1 MPKLT
6 AVAAA
11 AVRRSFARRR
21 KPRGFI
27 GDVAPK
33 EACLAEAKGGK
44 DRAGPSRRLARP
56 PRFERGA
63 PGLEGRCSI
72 QLSYGRA
79 PAVTGHCT
87 TNRPP
92 ARRPLGSLGAGEVET
107 APHEPTGAASGP
119 ETGESPLDAARAV
132 PQRVEGPYGAAA
144 PHFLN
149 GSSTRIAFPSMSFA
163 LTMMSVALA
172 VRALKGTWSRS
183 WKLVCAMPR
192 FSPFSS
198 LAMRVV

>member
-1 MPKLT
+1 
-6 AVAAA
+6 
-11 AVRRSFARRR
+11 
-21 KPRGFI
+21 
-27 GDVAPK
+27 
-33 EACLAEAKGGK
+33 
-44 DRAGPSRRLARP
+44 
-56 PRFERGA
+56 
-63 PGLEGRCSI
+63 
-72 QLSYGRA
+72 
-79 PAVTGHCT
+79 VTGYCT

-92 ARRPLGSLGAGEVET
+92 ARRPLGSLGAGEAET

-119 ETGESPLDAARAV
+119 ETGEPPLDAARAV
-132 PQRVEGPYGAAA
+132 PQRVEGPHGAAA